1 MKVPRH
7 SKERLIERFG
17 FDPKPSDMRAMR
29 KMVLRGKYK
38 SLESVDGYTRKPHT
52 ILGELTYKG
61 VRVAFSFHIFANNF
75 VTFMKPPR
83 TENRGLH
90 VSLGDFWK
98 N

>member
-7 SKERLIERFG
+7 SRERLIERFG
-17 FDPKPSDMRAMR
+17 FEPTRKDLIAMR
-29 KMVLRGKYK
+29 RKVLKGQYRN
-38 SLESVDGYTRKPHT
+38 LESEEGYTRKPHT

-90 VSLGDFWK
+90 IQLGDFWK